1 MDLLPTTIPSATPD
15 RRANPLH
22 CDRDKDFQHFTP
34 RQRELRAP
42 RNSCQASVSKH
53 RQCIHE
59 NIHDILMHRREDPSS
74 AMHRQRSRRRCPG
87 PHSPLRRQGSRA
99 STSTISPVRQLHPC
113 VSASAKSSSYRQ
125 SLLAS
130 SLAISHLCR
139 SHLCSF
145 ASANFSSRQQHACAS
160 ASSIS
165 PPRRHRRFDVDVKA
179 SLRHVTGLLAAL
191 FLLSLVTGEF

>member
-22 CDRDKDFQHFTP
+22 CDRDKDFLHFT
-34 RQRELRAP
+34 RQQRDLRAP
-42 RNSCQASVSKH
+42 RNSCQASMSRH

-59 NIHDILMHRREDPSS
+59 NIHDILIHRREDSLS
-74 AMHRQRSRRRCPG
+74 AMHQQRSCCPCA
-87 PHSPLRRQGSRA
+87 HFPLHRQGSRA